1 MQCKNHKPQ
10 AHQQHWRWQ
19 QGSQFVS
26 GVPAAVESGKG
37 RWCWGSSQQR
47 AGPCGPLQSLRAAQQ
62 HRQLQHKK
70 PCTVSSIS
78 LALVAP
84 SASFTQGCHAGCRDK
99 EPLGSLLA
107 VRLHLC

>member
-19 QGSQFVS
+19 QRSQFAS
-26 GVPAAVESGKG
+26 GVPAAAESGEG

-47 AGPCGPLQSLRAAQQ
+47 AGPCALQAAQQ
-62 HRQLQHKK
+62 HRQLQHKE
-70 PCTVSSIS
+70 PCTGSSI
-78 LALVAP
+78 VAP
-84 SASFTQGCHAGCRDK
+84 SASLTQGCHAGCGDK

-107 VRLHLC
+107 VRLRLC